1 MISIDGLEM
10 EKKTIFL
17 SHISEE
23 GALGTIFKDRL
34 EKDFLSLINVFVSS
48 DSRSIPPGDAWLKAV
63 DQNLEGA
70 AALIVLASPQ
80 SIARPW
86 ITFEAGAGW
95 AKRVPTMIVCHSGI
109 TPGGLPLPLGQLQA
123 FQATDVTRIQAM
135 YGVVASVLGSAV
147 PEPDLSK
154 FIESISTFERAY
166 TEERDVRSAL
176 RVIHSTDPNVLDAFR
191 KIVVGQP
198 TTIEGVPESLVRK
211 IEAQLNQLQGRG
223 LLNWTYSVIGLA
235 FAGPGGGGGNFGNL
249 VATITPPLKPFLGEK
264 EFC

>member
-1 MISIDGLEM
+1 M

-34 EKDFLSLINVFVSS
+34 EKDFLSLIDVFVSS
-48 DSRSIPPGDAWLKAV
+48 DARSIPPGDAWLKAV
-63 DQNLEGA
+63 DTNLEGA
-70 AALIVLASPQ
+70 AALIVLASPE

-123 FQATDVTRIQAM
+123 FQANDIKRMEAM
-135 YGVVASVLGSAV
+135 YQVVAKVLGSAV
-147 PEPDLSK
+147 PEPDFTK
-154 FIESISTFERAY
+154 FIASITDFERSH

-176 RVIHSTDPNVLDAFR
+176 REIHAADPKVLRSFR
-191 KIVVGQP
+191 QVAVGQP
-198 TTIEGVPESLVRK
+198 TRIGNFPESLVRK
-211 IEAQLNQLQGRG
+211 TETALNQLMNRG
-223 LLNWTYSVIGLA
+223 FLNWSYGVTGLA
-235 FAGPGGGGGNFGNL
+235 FAGTSGGGGNFGDMN
-249 VATITPPLKPFLGEK
+249 VTITPVLAKYLAES
-264 EFC
+264 EFA